1 MTQPKRP
8 ISRSSTPIEF
18 APLILDLEPEIKEE
32 PKKKRGSAKL
42 FSTIVGIVIVIGAV
56 GYWVFNNDHIES
68 KTKEEA
74 HAKRI
79 TALITSDT
87 NVLPDEKKRVFTY
100 GVKNAKLML
109 ESADGQDVMR
119 VLVQE
124 KVPEGMALVYEWTK
138 NNEPF
143 GKGDNVRGFK
153 RGDSIAVKIIPF
165 NGENYGAAKIL
176 ATEIKNTPPHI
187 AEGQSATF
195 EGNKLTYNL
204 KANDADGDTLTYS
217 LVEGPPGVTV
227 DQKSGVITWLNVP
240 EDQQKLDLKIK
251 INDGHNGEIIYPAT
265 VNISQAKKEKLTA
278 QKQAQ

>member
-18 APLILDLEPEIKEE
+18 APLILDLEPEVKEK
-32 PKKKRGSAKL
+32 PKKKGGSAKL
-42 FSTIVGIVIVIGAV
+42 FATIVGIIVVIGAV
-56 GYWVFNNDHIES
+56 GYWFFNNDTIES
-68 KTKEEA
+68 MTKKEA
-74 HAKRI
+74 HAKKS
-79 TALITSDT
+79 TALIISETS
-87 NVLPDEKKRVFTY
+87 VSPDEKKRIFIH

-109 ESADGQDVMR
+109 ESVNGQDIIKVFI
-119 VLVQE
+119 QD
-124 KVPEGMALVYEWTK
+124 KVPEGTTFVYEWTK

-153 RGDSIAVKIIPF
+153 RGDSIALKIIPF
-165 NGENYGAAKIL
+165 DGENYGAAKIL
-176 ATEIKNTPPHI
+176 ATEIKNTPPRI
-187 AEGQSATF
+187 AEGQSAAF
-195 EGNKLTYNL
+195 EGNKLTYHL
-204 KANDADGDTLTYS
+204 KAIDADGDTLTYS

-240 EDQQKLDLKIK
+240 EDQRKLDLKIK

-265 VNISQAKKEKLTA
+265 VNISQVEKEKLTV